1 MKSRGISMK
10 SVIKILNMNSQ
21 KDSKKIQNILIH
33 STGVIA
39 SQTSLIKKEVTVVYD
54 DLSIKIEKIIE
65 LIEDL
70 GYLVI

>member
-1 MKSRGISMK
+1 MK

-70 GYLVI
+70 GDRKSVV

>member
-1 MKSRGISMK
+1 MK

-39 SQTSLIKKEVTVVYD
+39 SQTSLIKKE
-54 DLSIKIEKIIE
+54 L
-65 LIEDL
+65 
-70 GYLVI
+70 

>member
-1 MKSRGISMK
+1 MK

-70 GYLVI
+70 GYLLI

>member
-1 MKSRGISMK
+1 MK

-65 LIEDL
+65 LIEYL

>member
-1 MKSRGISMK
+1 MK

-33 STGVIA
+33 NTGVIA

>member
-1 MKSRGISMK
+1 MK

-54 DLSIKIEKIIE
+54 DVSIKIEKIIE

>member
-1 MKSRGISMK
+1 MK

>member
-1 MKSRGISMK
+1 
-10 SVIKILNMNSQ
+10 MNSQ

>member
-1 MKSRGISMK
+1 MK

-70 GYLVI
+70 

>member
-1 MKSRGISMK
+1 MKNRGISMK

>member
-1 MKSRGISMK
+1 MK

-39 SQTSLIKKEVTVVYD
+39 SHTSLINKEVTVVYD

>member
-1 MKSRGISMK
+1 MK

-39 SQTSLIKKEVTVVYD
+39 SQTSLIKQEVTVVYD

-65 LIEDL
+65 SIEDL

>member
-1 MKSRGISMK
+1 MK

-39 SQTSLIKKEVTVVYD
+39 SQTSLIKREVTVVYD